1 MKAQNRKNYVRFND
15 RLGLNAVD
23 ETLLLDN
30 PQDRRKPSENSFFS
44 NGFALSVCP
53 EPSMKNVKQAL
64 KYRNYFI
71 RVLAKT
77 TFHSMCCN

>member
-1 MKAQNRKNYVRFND
+1 MRFND
-15 RLGLNAVD
+15 RLVLNTLD

-30 PQDRRKPSENSFFS
+30 RKIEGNQANVHFPSMVS
-44 NGFALSVCP
+44 LSVCP
-53 EPSMKNVKQAL
+53 EPSKKNFKQAL

-77 TFHSMCCN
+77 TFHPMCCN

>member
-1 MKAQNRKNYVRFND
+1 MRFND
-15 RLGLNAVD
+15 QLGLNAVD

-30 PQDRRKPSENSFFS
+30 PQDRREPGECSFFS

-53 EPSMKNVKQAL
+53 EPSKKNFKQAL

-77 TFHSMCCN
+77 TYHPMCCN

>member
-1 MKAQNRKNYVRFND
+1 MRFND
-15 RLGLNAVD
+15 RLGLNALN

-30 PQDRRKPSENSFFS
+30 SQDRREPGECSFSS
-44 NGFALSVCP
+44 NGFALLVCP
-53 EPSMKNVKQAL
+53 EPSKKNVKQAL

-77 TFHSMCCN
+77 TFHPMCCN